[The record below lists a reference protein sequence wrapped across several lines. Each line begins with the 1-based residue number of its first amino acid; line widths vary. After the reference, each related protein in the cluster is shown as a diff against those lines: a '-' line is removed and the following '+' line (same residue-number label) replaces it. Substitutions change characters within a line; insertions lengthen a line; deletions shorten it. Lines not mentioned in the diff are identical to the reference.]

1 MTAVLTMAQ
10 DALDRL
16 NTREAALT
24 ALVGLMQG
32 RSEYLKPADLRQIA
46 ETAWKAGRA
55 FHAVERELY
64 PAATPPAPAAPP
76 LTTADVE
83 TLAAAARP

>member
-1 MTAVLTMAQ
+1 MTAGFIFSSADLTQ
-10 DALDRL
+10 LD
-16 NTREAALT
+16 TRQAALM
-24 ALVGLMQG
+24 AFVGLMQG

-55 FHAVERELY
+55 FQAAERELY